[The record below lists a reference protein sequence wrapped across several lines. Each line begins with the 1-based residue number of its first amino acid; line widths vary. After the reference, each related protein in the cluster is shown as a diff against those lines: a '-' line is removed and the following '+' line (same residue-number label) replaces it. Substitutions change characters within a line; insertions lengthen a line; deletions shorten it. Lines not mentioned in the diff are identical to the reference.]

1 MEILV
6 VTPHTD
12 DFIYGVGGTLI
23 THADDDIH
31 IVAVSSIQQS
41 AARDVAAA
49 FGATI
54 EFLDAPYHRISDH
67 AQRVKDALAAIL
79 RERRPAYVFGPPATG
94 DWTSD
99 HTTVGRVLLDA
110 TDLAGTFAYKSRVLR
125 FPIASTTLD
134 FHPNVW
140 IDLPVEIAQR
150 KIELAAVM
158 TRGLED
164 EWPKDLVEWEVNL
177 GLRYALDIGWPSR
190 HAEAFDAVFAC
201 PSTGCRRG
209 RNSRASRSGWAKGR
223 RARRGVDLS
232 AGPSAGRPG
241 AGRMSPVGMGLI
253 GTGYMGRTYAA
264 CLTRHVPNG
273 RWSRS
278 GAASARRRWPRSSA
292 SRPTSLEALLARPDV
307 EAVVIT
313 SPTRRTGHR
322 PRPRRQPASTST
334 SRSRCRSRS
343 PTATRSSR
351 PATRAASSSRSTS

>member
-1 MEILV
+1 VEILV

-12 DFIYGVGGTLI
+12 DFIYGVSGTLI

-49 FGATI
+49 LGATI

-67 AQRVKDALAAIL
+67 AQRVKDALAGIL

-94 DWTSD
+94 DWT
-99 HTTVGRVLLDA
+99 VGRALLDA

-140 IDLPVEIAQR
+140 IDLPVEIVQR

-164 EWPKDLVEWEVNL
+164 EWPRDLVEWEVNL

-190 HAEAFDAVFAC
+190 HAEAFDAVFAV
-201 PSTGCRRG
+201 PFHRLPPRDELPGEPERMG
-209 RNSRASRSGWAKGR
+209 GKVDALVQ
-223 RARRGVDLS
+223 GVDLS
-232 AGPSAGRPG
+232 AAPSVGPAGE
-241 AGRMSPVGMGLI
+241 
-253 GTGYMGRTYAA
+253 
-264 CLTRHVPNG
+264 
-273 RWSRS
+273 
-278 GAASARRRWPRSSA
+278 SA
-292 SRPTSLEALLARPDV
+292 S
-307 EAVVIT
+307 
-313 SPTRRTGHR
+313 
-322 PRPRRQPASTST
+322 
-334 SRSRCRSRS
+334 
-343 PTATRSSR
+343 
-351 PATRAASSSRSTS
+351 